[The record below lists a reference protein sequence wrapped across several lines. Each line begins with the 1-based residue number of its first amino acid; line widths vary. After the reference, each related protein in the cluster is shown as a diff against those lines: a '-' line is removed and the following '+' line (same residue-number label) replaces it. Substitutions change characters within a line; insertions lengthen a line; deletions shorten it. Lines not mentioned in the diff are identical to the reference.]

1 MVHIY
6 FNFPICMVSYLF
18 LFLNMEKMMF
28 DIFLATLTMA
38 SCGFILCLYDA

>member
-1 MVHIY
+1 MVHIS
-6 FNFPICMVSYLF
+6 FC
-18 LFLNMEKMMF
+18 FLNKKMMF